1 MPSKLQQSKIR
12 WAVLAA
18 ALTMCASL
26 PADEPDDGSAKRSLA
41 GQMCPSGSFVIGFDA
56 AGDIVCSERCMSD
69 CQAGAAGADTAPAG
83 TAAVAATAVT
93 AATAATAAVAE
104 TPTAATAAAAG
115 VAEPD
120 TGLVISE
127 IQPGSVLYGT
137 RELRLT
143 ILGAGFNAD
152 SLVEFAGTTYTPTVN
167 QEGTRLEVT
176 LATRKLT
183 IGRYAVTVA
192 NGPELKSTLGKA
204 LVVY

>member
-1 MPSKLQQSKIR
+1 MPSKLHQSKIR

-69 CQAGAAGADTAPAG
+69 CQAGAAGADTAPA
-83 TAAVAATAVT
+83 
-93 AATAATAAVAE
+93 ATAAVAG

-115 VAEPD
+115 AAEPD
-120 TGLVISE
+120 TGPVISE
-127 IQPGSVLYGT
+127 IQPDSVLYGT

>member
-1 MPSKLQQSKIR
+1 M
-12 WAVLAA
+12 
-18 ALTMCASL
+18 
-26 PADEPDDGSAKRSLA
+26 
-41 GQMCPSGSFVIGFDA
+41 
-56 AGDIVCSERCMSD
+56 
-69 CQAGAAGADTAPAG
+69 
-83 TAAVAATAVT
+83 
-93 AATAATAAVAE
+93 
-104 TPTAATAAAAG
+104 
-115 VAEPD
+115 
-120 TGLVISE
+120 
-127 IQPGSVLYGT
+127 LYGT

-152 SLVEFAGTTYTPTVN
+152 SVVEFAGNTYTPTVN